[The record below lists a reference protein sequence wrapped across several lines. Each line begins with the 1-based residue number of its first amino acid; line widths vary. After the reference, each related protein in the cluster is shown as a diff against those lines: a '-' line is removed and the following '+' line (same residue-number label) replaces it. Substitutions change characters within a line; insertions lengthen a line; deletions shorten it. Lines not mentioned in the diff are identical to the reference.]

1 MVKRFSP
8 FTAMSF
14 YPPGVISRTYHHVQ
28 RYREVIAVFLR
39 YGFDEFL
46 QLVHANRYLNSAFR
60 ISRRKKRKK
69 VAVERSRPV
78 RLRLALQ
85 DLGPT
90 FVKMGQILS
99 TRADLLPDE
108 YIQELRKLE
117 DDVPSVAYP
126 EIKEKIETELHAE
139 MDTLFS
145 DFDKEPLAAASI
157 AQIHRA
163 RLATGEQVVVKVQR
177 PGLRQ
182 RIDTDLEIMYTL
194 ASLMEKHVDGW
205 SIHQPSKI
213 IRQMSH
219 MLRKELDFTIEASH
233 IQRFSHQ
240 FQKERT
246 LHVPRV
252 YSDVSSEKVLT
263 LEFLDGIKATNLDLL
278 KDKGYD
284 LKQIA
289 RQTAE
294 LMMKQ
299 IFVHGFFHADPHAGN
314 LFVLEKQE
322 ISFIDFGMMGTMNLR
337 LRQHFADLLFHIS
350 RHDESAATDA
360 LLKLTTSQRTP
371 ERGALE
377 ADVAEFMTLHFYK
390 PIRQMSFGRLLQELL
405 NKTTRHGLRIPME
418 IFLLIK
424 AVSTFESV
432 VRQLD
437 PDFDILKETAPYVR
451 RVRMD
456 RIHPSRLTRNLFE
469 SGLSA
474 LEFLK
479 ELPED
484 LRAFVRSIEEGR
496 ARVAFEHHGLGPL
509 ILGLERV
516 SNRIAFAIVLAAL
529 VVGSSLMVHAG
540 IPPTWNDIPVIGLIG
555 FLLATVMG
563 FGLLVSIIRHGKM

>member
-1 MVKRFSP
+1 
-8 FTAMSF
+8 MSF

-28 RYREVIAVFLR
+28 RYREVVAVFIK

-46 QLVHANRYLNSAFR
+46 QLIHGNRYLNSVFR
-60 ISRRKKRKK
+60 ISRRNKRTK
-69 VAVERSRPV
+69 VALERSRPV

-99 TRADLLPDE
+99 TRADLIPHE

-117 DDVPSVAYP
+117 DEVPAVAFP
-126 EIKEKIETELHAE
+126 EIKEKIETELLSNL
-139 MDTLFS
+139 DSLFS
-145 DFDKEPLAAASI
+145 EFDQEPLAAASI

-194 ASLMEKHVDGW
+194 ASLLEKHVEGW
-205 SIHQPSKI
+205 SIHHPSAI

-233 IQRFSHQ
+233 IERFAHQ
-240 FQKERT
+240 FKDEQT
-246 LHVPRV
+246 LHVPKV
-252 YSDVSSEKVLT
+252 YSDVSSEKVLVM
-263 LEFLDGIKATNLDLL
+263 EYLDGIKATRLDLL
-278 KDKGYD
+278 QEKGYD
-284 LKQIA
+284 LKRIA
-289 RQTAE
+289 HYTAE

-299 IFVHGFFHADPHAGN
+299 IFVHGFYHADPHAGN
-314 LFVLEKQE
+314 LFVLPEQE
-322 ISFIDFGMMGTMNLR
+322 ISFIDFGMMGMMNRKMREL
-337 LRQHFADLLFHIS
+337 FADLLFCIA
-350 RHDESAATDA
+350 RRDESAAADA
-360 LLKLTTSQRTP
+360 LIKLTTSQRPP

-377 ADVAEFMTLHFYK
+377 ADVAEFITLHFYK

-418 IFLLIK
+418 IFVLIK
-424 AVSTFESV
+424 AVGTFESV

-451 RVRMD
+451 KVRMD
-456 RIHPSRLTRNLFE
+456 RTRPSRLTRNLLE

-474 LEFLK
+474 LEFMK

-484 LRAFVRSIEEGR
+484 LRAAVRSIEMGR
-496 ARVAFEHHGLGPL
+496 ARLAFEHHGLSPL
-509 ILGLERV
+509 IQGLERV

-529 VVGSSLMVHAG
+529 IVGSSLMVHARL
-540 IPPTWNDIPVIGLIG
+540 PPTWNDIPIIGLVG
-555 FLLATVMG
+555 FLFAAIMG
-563 FGLLVSIIRHGKM
+563 FGLLVSILRHGKM

>member
-1 MVKRFSP
+1 M
-8 FTAMSF
+8 F
-14 YPPGVISRTYHHVQ
+14 YNPGVLSRTYHHVQ
-28 RYREVIAVFLR
+28 RYREVVTVFLK

-46 QLVHANRYLNSAFR
+46 QLVHANRYINSAFR
-60 ISRRKKRKK
+60 ISRRRKRRK

-78 RLRLALQ
+78 RLRLAIQ

-90 FVKMGQILS
+90 FVKMGQLLS

-117 DDVPSVAYP
+117 DEVPPVPFS
-126 EIKEKIETELHAE
+126 EIREKVEQELHAE
-139 MDTLFS
+139 LGAVFAE
-145 DFDKEPLAAASI
+145 FDETPLAAASI
-157 AQIHRA
+157 AQIHRG

-182 RIDTDLEIMYTL
+182 RIETDLEIMHNL
-194 ASLMEKHVDGW
+194 ATLMEKHVEGW

-219 MLRKELDFTIEASH
+219 MLQKELDFTIEASH
-233 IQRFSHQ
+233 IQRFAHQ
-240 FQKERT
+240 FRKERT
-246 LHVPRV
+246 LHVPEV
-252 YSDVSSEKVLT
+252 YSDVSGEKVLT
-263 LEFLDGIKATNLDLL
+263 LEYLEGIKATRIDLL
-278 KDKGYD
+278 REKGYD

-289 RQTAE
+289 HQTAE

-314 LFVLEKQE
+314 LFVLPGQE
-322 ISFIDFGMMGTMNLR
+322 ISFIDFGLMGTMNRKLR
-337 LRQHFADLLFHIS
+337 EHFADLLFFIA

-360 LLKLTTSQRTP
+360 LLKLTVSQRPP
-371 ERGALE
+371 ERGPLE
-377 ADVAEFMTLHFYK
+377 TDVAEFMTLHFYK

-424 AVSTFESV
+424 AVGTFESV

-437 PDFDILKETAPYVR
+437 PDFDILRETAPYVR

-456 RIHPSRLTRNLFE
+456 RAHPSRLTRNLLE
-469 SGLSA
+469 SSLSA
-474 LEFLK
+474 LEFIK
-479 ELPED
+479 ELPDD
-484 LRAFVRSIEEGR
+484 LRALVRSLEQGK

-529 VVGSSLMVHAG
+529 VVGSSLMVHAR
-540 IPPTWNDIPVIGLIG
+540 IPPTWNDIPVIGLVG
-555 FLLATVMG
+555 FLLAAVMG
-563 FGLLVSIIRHGKM
+563 FGLLVSILRHGKM

>member
-1 MVKRFSP
+1 M
-8 FTAMSF
+8 F

-28 RYREVIAVFLR
+28 RYREVVTVFLK

-60 ISRRKKRKK
+60 ISRRKKNRKI
-69 VAVERSRPV
+69 AAERARPV

-90 FVKMGQILS
+90 FVKMGQILA

-117 DDVPSVAYP
+117 DEVPSVP
-126 EIKEKIETELHAE
+126 FTDIREKVEKELHAN
-139 MDTLFS
+139 MDSLFS
-145 DFDKEPLAAASI
+145 EFDREPLAAASI

-163 RLATGEQVVVKVQR
+163 RLLSGERVVVKVQR

-182 RIDTDLEIMYTL
+182 RIDTDLEIMFNL
-194 ASLMEKHVDGW
+194 ASLMEKHVEGW

-213 IRQMSH
+213 VRQMSH
-219 MLRKELDFTIEASH
+219 ILRKELDFTIEASH
-233 IQRFSHQ
+233 IQRFAHQ

-252 YSDVSSEKVLT
+252 YSDHSSEKVLT
-263 LEFLDGIKATNLDLL
+263 LEFLDGIKATNLELL
-278 KDKGYD
+278 REKGYD
-284 LKQIA
+284 LEKIA
-289 RQTAE
+289 HETAE

-299 IFVHGFFHADPHAGN
+299 IFIHGFFHADPHAGN
-314 LFVLEKQE
+314 LFVLPKQE
-322 ISFIDFGMMGTMNLR
+322 ISFIDFGMMGMMNRKLR
-337 LRQHFADLLFHIS
+337 EHFADLLFHIS
-350 RHDESAATDA
+350 RHDESAAADA
-360 LLKLTTSQRTP
+360 LLKLTTSQRPP
-371 ERGALE
+371 ERGPLE

-390 PIRQMSFGRLLQELL
+390 PLRQMSFGRLLQELL

-437 PDFDILKETAPYVR
+437 PEFDILRETAPYVR
-451 RVRMD
+451 KVRMD
-456 RIHPSRLTRNLFE
+456 RARPSRLTRNLFE

-479 ELPED
+479 ELPDD
-484 LRAFVRSIEEGR
+484 LRAFVRSMEQGK
-496 ARVAFEHHGLGPL
+496 ARIAFEHHGLGPL
-509 ILGLERV
+509 IQGLERV

-529 VVGSSLMVHAG
+529 VVGSSLMVHAR
-540 IPPTWNDIPVIGLIG
+540 IPPTWNDIPIIGLIG
-555 FLLATVMG
+555 FLLAAVMG